1 MRSTTGSCGTRTR
14 RRPTTATPIRHAIS
28 IRARWLRAD
37 GRRPSLPRFA
47 FPFPVFHRF
56 AHALH
61 AAFASGAA
69 SAVRIVCRP
78 ERAPRHRFQSFAFRP
93 RWGHNTHPIRPF
105 APRFLPLPHRPPPD
119 FFRLGG
125 LTRTSSSAVIS
136 GLLDRTVPSRS
147 DLRRTPAQQGSAAFV
162 TGSATRRGT
171 R

>member
-1 MRSTTGSCGTRTR
+1 ME
-14 RRPTTATPIRHAIS
+14 HEH
-28 IRARWLRAD
+28 AD
-37 GRRPSLPRFA
+37 GRQRRRQYDTRYRYARAGFA
-47 FPFPVFHRF
+47 LTGGGLRCPVSFFLSPVFHRF

-125 LTRTSSSAVIS
+125 LTRTSPSAVIS
-136 GLLDRTVPSRS
+136 GLLNRTVPSRS